1 MLVSTQCVVRDR
13 EVERIPLST
22 IHRVAFG
29 IPCRQDT
36 LAQITMYAQEQ
47 LSFTHSSSKVLSPI
61 RYPIQKMLAAKKVS
75 CDTNRISVLS
85 QLKASLAK
93 KKILVLNAREL
104 HEYNFPLKL
113 LQLLAKLSFFNSIF
127 MCIQFVV
134 LEWKTGLFYT
144 RIDRDNR

>member
-85 QLKASLAK
+85 QLKASLAEK
-93 KKILVLNAREL
+93 NSSTQCERIARIQLSAEVAATIGEAFILQFNFYVHSIRCARMEDGLIL
-104 HEYNFPLKL
+104 HTY
-113 LQLLAKLSFFNSIF
+113 
-127 MCIQFVV
+127 
-134 LEWKTGLFYT
+134 
-144 RIDRDNR
+144 